1 MLIRSLMKLLRPNG
15 FYVVLS
21 ILQTQSPSTKLPQI
35 SAIIITYNE
44 EKSISRCIDSLS
56 NVADEIV
63 VVDSFS
69 KDYTKKICEEKGV
82 RFIEHAF
89 NGHIE
94 QKNFALGQAKYDN
107 VISLDA
113 DEYLSSELIQ
123 SIRIVKETWPFEAY
137 RMNRLSTYGSKWIRR
152 GNWYPDKKVRL
163 WNKNLGMWGGKNPH
177 DAVVLKQ
184 GVKIL
189 QLRGDILHQA
199 YEDSSETIQKIQAY
213 SDIYARQN
221 AGHESSSVPKI
232 IFRASFA
239 FFKSYVIKRGLFDG
253 FEGLVVAMAEA
264 NHTFYKY
271 AKLYEANRR
280 VKLKKANSEN
290 RNGTPS

>member
-1 MLIRSLMKLLRPNG
+1 MSK
-15 FYVVLS
+15 
-21 ILQTQSPSTKLPQI
+21 I

-44 EKSISRCIDSLS
+44 EKSISRCIESLAQ
-56 NVADEIV
+56 VADEIV

-69 KDYTKKICEEKGV
+69 KDFTKKICEDRGV
-82 RFIEHAF
+82 RVIEHAF

-94 QKNFALGQAKYDN
+94 QKNFALAQAKYEN

-113 DEYLSSELIQ
+113 DEYLSDELIQ
-123 SIRIVKETWPFEAY
+123 SIAEVKRTWPYEAY
-137 RMNRLSTYGSKWIRR
+137 QMNRLSTYGSKWIRR

-177 DAVVLKQ
+177 DHVILKR
-184 GVKIL
+184 GVKL
-189 QLRGDILHQA
+189 HHLAGDILHQA
-199 YEDSSETIQKIQAY
+199 YEDSAETLQKVQAY

-232 IFRASFA
+232 IFRACFT
-239 FFKSYVIKRGLFDG
+239 FFKSYIIKRGIFDG
-253 FEGLVVAMAEA
+253 FEGLMVAMAEA

-271 AKLYEANRR
+271 AKLYEANR
-280 VKLKKANSEN
+280 KLASKKGKTGSL
-290 RNGTPS
+290 NGVH